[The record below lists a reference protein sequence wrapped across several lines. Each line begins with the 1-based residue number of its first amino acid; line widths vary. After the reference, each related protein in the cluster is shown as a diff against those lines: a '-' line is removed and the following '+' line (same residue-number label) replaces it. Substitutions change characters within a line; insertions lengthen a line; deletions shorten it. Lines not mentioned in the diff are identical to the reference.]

1 MGAPTIPTRETVRS
15 RHGVAPCGSG
25 VDQPRR
31 ISSSDD
37 ARTNRVRAHSD
48 HANRVRERSVI
59 ILLAAVRRQ
68 SFPRRFHHNA
78 TLQYNRLPVVTE
90 SVTKSIFTPQSGP
103 SRRGIR
109 PDEGYTNRVDL
120 FDESGLENL
129 AGRAPLAERLRPAT
143 LDEVVGQPH
152 LTDEGGPLRT
162 VVERGR
168 IGSVVLWGPPGTGK
182 TTLARVLANTVEEEF
197 VPLSAVTSG
206 VKDLRAALDGARGRL
221 KYEGRGTLVFVDE
234 VHRFN
239 KNQQDALLPALEEGL
254 VDFIGA
260 TTENPS
266 FEVTA
271 PLLSRSRVLRLR
283 SLSEEYLGLLLDRGV
298 EELGVEVSDEAREYL
313 LRLAGGDGRRMLNSL
328 EIASAGTKRIEVT
341 DVERAVGQRALR
353 YGREEHYDVISAF
366 IKSVRGGDPDAAL
379 HYLARMLE
387 AGEDPVF
394 VARRLVILASED
406 IGNADPH
413 GLPLAVSAA
422 EAVRLIGMPEG
433 RIPLAQATTYLATAP
448 KSNAAYAGINS
459 ALTDVRRENT
469 PEIPMRLRNAVTGL
483 MKEEGYGSGYR
494 YAHND
499 EPEGM
504 NDTYLPEE
512 LAGRVY
518 YEPKKS
524 GQEVEIK
531 ARLQTWR
538 EERERRT

>member
-1 MGAPTIPTRETVRS
+1 M
-15 RHGVAPCGSG
+15 
-25 VDQPRR
+25 
-31 ISSSDD
+31 
-37 ARTNRVRAHSD
+37 
-48 HANRVRERSVI
+48 
-59 ILLAAVRRQ
+59 
-68 SFPRRFHHNA
+68 
-78 TLQYNRLPVVTE
+78 
-90 SVTKSIFTPQSGP
+90 
-103 SRRGIR
+103 
-109 PDEGYTNRVDL
+109 DL
-120 FDESGLENL
+120 FDQSGSENL

-152 LTDEGGPLRT
+152 LTNAGGPLRS
-162 VVERGR
+162 VVDRGR
-168 IGSVVLWGPPGTGK
+168 VGSVVLWGPPGTGK
-182 TTLARVLANTVEEEF
+182 TTLARVMASTVEEEF

-206 VKDLRAALDGARGRL
+206 VKDLRAALDGARERL

-239 KNQQDALLPALEEGL
+239 KTQQDALLPALEEGL

-283 SLSEEYLGLLLDRGV
+283 SLSEEDLVVLLGRGV
-298 EELGVEVSDEAREYL
+298 AELGVDISDEAREYL
-313 LRLAGGDGRRMLNSL
+313 LSLAGGDGRRMLNAL
-328 EIASAGTKRIEVT
+328 EVAASGTKRVEVG

-413 GLPLAVSAA
+413 GLPLAVAAA
-422 EAVRLIGMPEG
+422 EAVRFIGMPEG
-433 RIPLAQATTYLATAP
+433 RIPLAQATTYLASTP
-448 KSNAAYAGINS
+448 KSNAAYAGINA
-459 ALTDVRRENT
+459 ALADVRRETT
-469 PEIPMRLRNAVTGL
+469 PEVPMHLRNAATGL

-494 YAHND
+494 YAHTD

-504 NDTYLPEE
+504 NDRYLPEE
-512 LAGRVY
+512 ISKRVY
-518 YEPKKS
+518 YEPKQRGAEAK
-524 GQEVEIK
+524 IK
-531 ARLQTWR
+531 ERLERWR
-538 EERERRT
+538 LSRERREQRSEG

>member
-1 MGAPTIPTRETVRS
+1 M
-15 RHGVAPCGSG
+15 
-25 VDQPRR
+25 
-31 ISSSDD
+31 
-37 ARTNRVRAHSD
+37 
-48 HANRVRERSVI
+48 
-59 ILLAAVRRQ
+59 
-68 SFPRRFHHNA
+68 
-78 TLQYNRLPVVTE
+78 
-90 SVTKSIFTPQSGP
+90 
-103 SRRGIR
+103 
-109 PDEGYTNRVDL
+109 DL
-120 FDESGLENL
+120 FDESGAENL
-129 AGRAPLAERLRPAT
+129 AGRAPLAERLRPGT

-152 LTDEGGPLRT
+152 LTDAGGPLRS
-162 VVERGR
+162 VVDRGR

-182 TTLARVLANTVEEEF
+182 TTLARVLASTVEEEF
-197 VPLSAVTSG
+197 APLSAVTSG
-206 VKDLRAALDGARGRL
+206 VKDLRAALDGARERL

-239 KNQQDALLPALEEGL
+239 KSQQDALLPALEEGL

-283 SLSEEYLGLLLDRGV
+283 ALSEEDLGVLLDRGV
-298 EELGVEVSDEAREYL
+298 AELGVDISDEAREYL
-313 LRLAGGDGRRMLNSL
+313 LALAGGDGRRMLNAL
-328 EIASAGTKRIEVT
+328 EVAAAGTKRVEVG

-413 GLPLAVSAA
+413 GLPLAVAAA

-433 RIPLAQATTYLATAP
+433 RIPLAQATTYLASTP
-448 KSNAAYAGINS
+448 KSNAAYAGINA
-459 ALTDVRRENT
+459 ALADVRRENT
-469 PEIPMRLRNAVTGL
+469 PEVPMHLRNAVTGL

-494 YAHND
+494 YAHSD

-504 NDTYLPEE
+504 NDRYLPEE
-512 LAGRVY
+512 ISDRIY
-518 YEPKKS
+518 YEPQRS
-524 GQEVEIK
+524 GVEAEI
-531 ARLQTWR
+531 
-538 EERERRT
+538 RERLERWRKGREGREHNSER

>member
-1 MGAPTIPTRETVRS
+1 M
-15 RHGVAPCGSG
+15 
-25 VDQPRR
+25 
-31 ISSSDD
+31 
-37 ARTNRVRAHSD
+37 
-48 HANRVRERSVI
+48 
-59 ILLAAVRRQ
+59 
-68 SFPRRFHHNA
+68 
-78 TLQYNRLPVVTE
+78 
-90 SVTKSIFTPQSGP
+90 
-103 SRRGIR
+103 
-109 PDEGYTNRVDL
+109 DL
-120 FDESGLENL
+120 FDESGIENL
-129 AGRAPLAERLRPAT
+129 AGRAPLAERLRPGA

-152 LTDEGGPLRT
+152 LTGAGGPLRS
-162 VVERGR
+162 VVDRGR

-182 TTLARVLANTVEEEF
+182 TTLARVLANTVEEAF

-206 VKDLRAALDGARGRL
+206 VKDLRAALDGARERL
-221 KYEGRGTLVFVDE
+221 KYEGHGTLVFVDE

-239 KNQQDALLPALEEGL
+239 KTQQDALLPALEEGL

-283 SLSEEYLGLLLDRGV
+283 TLSEENLGVLLDRGV
-298 EELGVEVSDEAREYL
+298 AELGVDISDEAREYL
-313 LRLAGGDGRRMLNSL
+313 LALAGGDGRRVLNAL
-328 EIASAGTKRIEVT
+328 EVAAAGTKQVEVG

-413 GLPLAVSAA
+413 GLPLAVAAA

-433 RIPLAQATTYLATAP
+433 RIPLAQATTYLASTP
-448 KSNAAYAGINS
+448 KSNSAYAGINA
-459 ALTDVRRENT
+459 ALADVRRENT
-469 PEIPMRLRNAVTGL
+469 PEVPMHLRNAVTGL

-494 YAHND
+494 YAHSD

-504 NDTYLPEE
+504 NDRYLPEE
-512 LAGRVY
+512 ISDRVY
-518 YEPKKS
+518 YEPKRS
-524 GQEVEIK
+524 GVEAEIK
-531 ARLQTWR
+531 ERLERWR
-538 EERERRT
+538 KGREGREHKAEG